1 MHIGPPDMGLKLI
14 SGRMA
19 DQGEVEPGA
28 GRVLHADP
36 LLVRHPAVQAPAHL
50 LWQKSSAQKVH
61 SYKLNFLTV
70 QVINNCASYL

>member
-1 MHIGPPDMGLKLI
+1 MYQKLTFIWLISQLALDQMHIGPPDMGLKLV

-28 GRVLHADP
+28 GRVLHADT

-50 LWQKSSAQKVH
+50 
-61 SYKLNFLTV
+61 
-70 QVINNCASYL
+70 